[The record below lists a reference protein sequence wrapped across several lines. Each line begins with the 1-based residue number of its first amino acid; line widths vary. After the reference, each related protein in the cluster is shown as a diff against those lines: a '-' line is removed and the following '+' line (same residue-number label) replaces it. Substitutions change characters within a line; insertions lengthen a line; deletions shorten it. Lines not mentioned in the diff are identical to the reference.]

1 MSSVHLSGQGPGET
15 ILVDL
20 NEEDKQALLNSHGLE
35 ASERRHAILSVVTR
49 NPKHSLPWAELGDVG
64 RDVIESYAA
73 YRVGYHRGLDALRA
87 QGWRGS
93 GYVRWTHSGNQ
104 GFLRCLEGLMRL
116 AGEIGETD
124 EHVRCRTFLAQLDPS
139 TWSGLLES

>member
-1 MSSVHLSGQGPGET
+1 MSSVQLSGQGPGET
-15 ILVDL
+15 VLTDL
-20 NEEDKQALLNSHGLE
+20 DDKDKQILQSSRGLE
-35 ASERRHAILSVVTR
+35 IARRRESIIPVVMR
-49 NPKHSLPWAELGDVG
+49 NPKHSLPWAELGDAG
-64 RDVIESYAA
+64 RDSVEAYAA

-93 GYVRWTHSGNQ
+93 GYVRWMHSGNQ

-139 TWSGLLES
+139 KWSGLLES